1 MASIIDI
8 KVIGINNAEKLA
20 KIGIKT
26 TEELLKKGAT
36 PEGIKEIEEKTGIA
50 QNLILKWVNLAAD
63 DGTWGR
69 I

>member
-1 MASIIDI
+1 MANIIDI

-26 TEELLKKGAT
+26 TDELLKKGAT
-36 PEGIKEIEEKTGIA
+36 PEGIKEIEQKTGIA
-50 QNLILKWVNLAAD
+50 HNLIIEWVNLAAD
-63 DGTWGR
+63 AGGWGR